1 LVTATSNA
9 DPTKS
14 ASATVTITPPSS
26 SAPLAA
32 TPSSVNFGSVVVG
45 TKNTQTIT
53 LANSGTGSLT
63 ISQAAVSGSGFTTS
77 GLALP
82 LTLNPG
88 QGSNF
93 TLAFAPAAAGSVTG
107 SVSLISN
114 APNSPTSIAF
124 SGTGLPATM
133 QLTADPTSVSFGN
146 VNLGSSSSKT
156 VTLSNTGN
164 ASVNVSSDSVSGA
177 GFSISGLTPLTLAA
191 GQSTTFGVKFA
202 PTAAGSVS
210 GSVLVSSNATNS
222 PAMITLSGSGIST
235 PPPPPTGPL
244 AAFPGAQGGGALSV
258 GGRGGVV
265 MEVTNLNDSG
275 SGSLRACVEGS
286 GPRTCVFR
294 VGGTIRLQ
302 SSLHILNPYITIAG
316 QTAPG
321 GGIQVTNS
329 PTCNVS
335 ANCDLIRIGTH
346 DVIVRY
352 LRARLSANSGTNYS
366 SNVSILNEPAP
377 VYNVM
382 VDHVSTAWA
391 QWDNFDFYQGWD
403 TTPQH
408 NFYNISVQWAIL
420 AEPNYA
426 TNGQVNFPIGGTE
439 ATCDIDTDIDLHHN
453 FFTGGNHR
461 NPNHAVKSGRIINNI
476 IYNTSYYDIKLKGD
490 KDVIG
495 NYIKKG
501 PYWSGAGPSEIQTWT
516 AAGGTTTLPN
526 LYIAGNAANSN
537 NFNPNADQWSGTLT
551 GVAPTVDNSDNISS
565 PIPTTYRRTT
575 PLAAQG
581 QPITVDAALD
591 LAVASGKMLTTV
603 GASEKLSDTA
613 CDGTFV
619 SNRDST
625 DARLVREFNT
635 GGGISSNLSAPVEP
649 PPSLA
654 AGTPCASSLHDGIAD
669 QWKVKYGLST
679 TDGNL
684 YKAIAP
690 NGYTYLENYLNGADP
705 NLTARTNS
713 ATSIWAAL
721 SSKRTLGGGLNIG
734 LPALSKATTTIQ
746 RREIFLSPSTDL
758 QRPYALSA
766 GKS

>member
-1 LVTATSNA
+1 
-9 DPTKS
+9 
-14 ASATVTITPPSS
+14 
-26 SAPLAA
+26 
-32 TPSSVNFGSVVVG
+32 
-45 TKNTQTIT
+45 
-53 LANSGTGSLT
+53 
-63 ISQAAVSGSGFTTS
+63 
-77 GLALP
+77 
-82 LTLNPG
+82 
-88 QGSNF
+88 
-93 TLAFAPAAAGSVTG
+93 
-107 SVSLISN
+107 
-114 APNSPTSIAF
+114 
-124 SGTGLPATM
+124 M
-133 QLTADPTSVSFGN
+133 
-146 VNLGSSSSKT
+146 
-156 VTLSNTGN
+156 
-164 ASVNVSSDSVSGA
+164 
-177 GFSISGLTPLTLAA
+177 
-191 GQSTTFGVKFA
+191 
-202 PTAAGSVS
+202 
-210 GSVLVSSNATNS
+210 
-222 PAMITLSGSGIST
+222 
-235 PPPPPTGPL
+235 
-244 AAFPGAQGGGALSV
+244 
-258 GGRGGVV
+258 V
-265 MEVTNLNDSG
+265 MEVSNLNDSG
-275 SGSLRACVEGS
+275 VGSLRACVEAS

-316 QTAPG
+316 QSAPG

-329 PTCNVS
+329 STCNVS

-403 TTPQH
+403 TTPAH
-408 NFYNISVQWAIL
+408 NFYNISVQWTIL

-461 NPNHAVKSGRIINNI
+461 NPNHAVKSGRIINNLL
-476 IYNTSYYDIKLKGD
+476 YNTSYYDIKLKGN

-495 NYIKKG
+495 NYIRKG

-516 AAGGTTTLPN
+516 AAGGTTAQPN

-537 NFNPNADQWSGTLT
+537 SFNPNADQWSGTLT
-551 GVAPTVDNSDNISS
+551 GVAPTVDNSDNVSS

-581 QPITVDAALD
+581 QAITVDSALD

-603 GASEKLSDTA
+603 GASEKLSDTV

-619 SNRDST
+619 SNRDAT

-690 NGYTYLENYLNGADP
+690 NGYTYLENYLNGTDP

-713 ATSIWAAL
+713 TPSIWAAL
-721 SSKRTLGGGLNIG
+721 STRRRLGDGLNMG
-734 LPALSKATTTIQ
+734 LPAALTRTAVIQ
-746 RREIFLSPSTDL
+746 RREILLSPSTDL
-758 QRPYALSA
+758 QQTGRASSA
-766 GKS
+766 GKTYRLAR